1 MWFVVYMLLIFLCSR
16 TMVNLGLE
24 ISDPEWWIIIGSVI
38 LSRIS
43 GLMERKW

>member
-1 MWFVVYMLLIFLCSR
+1 MWFLVYILLVIVCSR
-16 TMVNLGLE
+16 TMVSLGLE

-43 GLMERKW
+43 GLVGRK

>member
-1 MWFVVYMLLIFLCSR
+1 MWLVVYILVIFLCSR
-16 TMVNLGLE
+16 TMSSLGLE

-43 GLMERKW
+43 GMGERK

>member
-1 MWFVVYMLLIFLCSR
+1 MWFLVYILLVIVCSR
-16 TMVNLGLE
+16 TMVSLGLE

-43 GLMERKW
+43 GLVGKK